1 MPFSLS
7 DARARANLT
16 QAALGA
22 LAGISRISVAKLESG
37 RVLPQP
43 ATVYRIAQALGLEP
57 KDLRFGVPPSRAQ
70 RNRSDAAEGLHR
82 IADSLEDLVQLL
94 RSRQDI
100 V

>member
-1 MPFSLS
+1 MPFTMS

-22 LAGISRISVAKLESG
+22 RAGISRVSIAKLESG

-43 ATVYRIAQALGLEP
+43 ATVHRLAQALGVEP

-70 RNRSDAAEGLHR
+70 RNRNDAAEGLHR

-94 RSRQDI
+94 KERPGI